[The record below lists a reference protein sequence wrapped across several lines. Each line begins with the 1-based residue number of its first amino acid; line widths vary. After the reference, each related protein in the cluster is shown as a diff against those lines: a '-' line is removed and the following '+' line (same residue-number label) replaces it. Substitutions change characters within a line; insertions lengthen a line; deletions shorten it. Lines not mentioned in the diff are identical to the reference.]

1 MDRLRITTIAGAVAL
16 AAASVTLAAPSMPQ
30 DEPAGMDE
38 ISSAISR
45 LPANCRRIAQHRL
58 KAVLDRADEPMLG
71 RRSLHRIVDPLER
84 GGSRMC
90 DDITGQ
96 SFVLGGS

>member
-1 MDRLRITTIAGAVAL
+1 MDKVRIATLAGAVAL
-16 AAASVTLAAPSMPQ
+16 VAASMTLAAPSAPK
-30 DEPAGMDE
+30 DDPAGMEE
-38 ISSAISR
+38 ISATIQR
-45 LPANCRRIAQHRL
+45 LPPNCRRIAQRRL
-58 KAVLDRADEPMLG
+58 KAVLDRADEPMLS
-71 RRSLHRIVDPLER
+71 RRALHRVTDPLRR